1 MHLVYLVYLV
11 LKLSP
16 VPVPTQ
22 GRLALTRLR
31 VPHLDRL
38 VITSTCYAIP
48 VWAPCDGP
56 DPAVFDEM
64 IQHTKELRQGKKII

>member
-1 MHLVYLVYLV
+1 MYLVYLV
-11 LKLSP
+11 HLLLKLSP

-38 VITSTCYAIP
+38 VITSTCHAIP
-48 VWAPCDGP
+48 VWAPCDGA

-64 IQHTKELRQGKKII
+64 IQHTKELRQGKKIR